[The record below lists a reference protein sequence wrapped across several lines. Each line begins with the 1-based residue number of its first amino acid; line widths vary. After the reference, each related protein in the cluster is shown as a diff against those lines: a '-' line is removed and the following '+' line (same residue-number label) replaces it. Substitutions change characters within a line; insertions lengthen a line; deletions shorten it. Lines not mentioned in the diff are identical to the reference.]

1 MWRFFFGRES
11 FLQGEFQASANA
23 HYSASLRFAPQLAF
37 QARPSIPP
45 RSLLAEPLQNR
56 HPHRK
61 NQPQMNADK
70 KSTEDTEEHREKFD
84 ADARRYPQ
92 IKKIWWLRCFDI
104 YIRNDVLWF
113 YGIRESAEGRDKQW
127 RMHFFEF
134 YCFEVL
140 SQ

>member
-1 MWRFFFGRES
+1 MYCLLKHDSLCEDFFSG
-11 FLQGEFQASANA
+11 ANPFCKGSSRLPLTLITPL
-23 HYSASLRFAPQLAF
+23 HFAPQLAF

-45 RSLLAEPLQNR
+45 RSLIAEPLQNR

-92 IKKIWWLRCFDI
+92 IKKIRWLRCLDI
-104 YIRNDVLWF
+104 YIRNDVL
-113 YGIRESAEGRDKQW
+113 
-127 RMHFFEF
+127 
-134 YCFEVL
+134 
-140 SQ
+140 